1 LSDLLPCGELSVP
14 AMTQKRP
21 TGARKSLFAF
31 PIAAGPF
38 RAPRAAAAC
47 ASQRAKATYLDDT
60 GVLDA
65 LTQSVVATFVHED
78 LDKRTRELLRCG
90 KHSEALL
97 SAIERIRST
106 ISTLVEAGRICFS
119 ARQRYGENTEGETDT
134 ILDSAPTLDL
144 MSDHSGFDAAIV
156 DDRCLNKLP
165 TLTDS
170 SGRNTILGAAIDV
183 LAALKAAGEI
193 DEEVHWRARHQL
205 RIAGY
210 GDVPASLHDRAAD
223 NWWALLAVADA
234 AGGHWPQTAR
244 QAAVALS
251 SGGEDAESAA
261 VLLLH
266 DMHALFER
274 RGARIP
280 TQAILDVLHAMDD
293 RPWPEWRQGKPI
305 TAQQLA
311 RLLKP
316 FGIASTTIRMDSG
329 QTPKG
334 FKRESFID
342 AFSRYLPDLAA
353 TPPQVL
359 ENCEKHDNESR
370 HMAAGYG
377 TDVAGNNS
385 EKSQNPAGCG
395 GMAAQQ
401 GEKGA
406 EGVTQEE

>member
-1 LSDLLPCGELSVP
+1 VPRPLPAANITSAAVFRTIESACPTLLIDEADTFLTGNDEL
-14 AMTQKRP
+14 R
-21 TGARKSLFAF
+21 
-31 PIAAGPF
+31 
-38 RAPRAAAAC
+38 
-47 ASQRAKATYLDDT
+47 
-60 GVLDA
+60 GVLNSGHNRATAFVVRTVGEDHQPAKFGTWAPVAIAMIGKLPDTLHDRSIVVPLRRKKPGEIVERCRFDRSEEFDA
-65 LTQSVVATFVHED
+65 LRRKLRRWVED
-78 LDKRTRELLRCG
+78 ARRGLL
-90 KHSEALL
+90 
-97 SAIERIRST
+97 
-106 ISTLVEAGRICFS
+106 
-119 ARQRYGENTEGETDT
+119 QWD
-134 ILDSAPTLDL
+134 
-144 MSDHSGFDAAIV
+144 
-156 DDRCLNKLP
+156 
-165 TLTDS
+165 
-170 SGRNTILGAAIDV
+170 
-183 LAALKAAGEI
+183 
-193 DEEVHWRARHQL
+193 
-205 RIAGY
+205 